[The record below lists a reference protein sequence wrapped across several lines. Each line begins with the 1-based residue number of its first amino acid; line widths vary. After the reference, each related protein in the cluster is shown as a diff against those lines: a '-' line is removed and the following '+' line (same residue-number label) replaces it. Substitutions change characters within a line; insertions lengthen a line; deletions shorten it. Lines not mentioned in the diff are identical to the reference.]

1 MKRTVK
7 VGIFLL
13 VIISGLT
20 LSSSALSNPPSQ
32 EPVAPTPSPLTE
44 VRLSAEDDRR
54 QIEVRGDQLLVV
66 TLEGNLSTGYI
77 WEVEGLDEKVLR
89 QRGEIENQQESNLL
103 GACSRHIIR
112 FQAVGEGQTT
122 LNVVQ
127 RRPWEEGIEPIHR
140 FSVQVMTV
148 GPFIDVPVGTP
159 EAAPQSSEGT
169 VSAVD
174 QSPGLML
181 PTSFNWCDLGGCT
194 PIKDQGA
201 CGSCWAFGTVGP
213 LESKIRLLDG
223 FQQDLSEQYLVSCNT
238 DDWGCCGGWWA
249 HDYHLSKIP
258 PSESEAGAVMEG
270 SFRYGSASIPCGIP
284 DIGCSGPYPHP
295 YKIASWAYVGPEDGV
310 PPVADIQQA
319 IYDHGPVS
327 VAVCVGDSFAGYTG
341 GVFKTDEFCDDAV
354 NHAVVLV
361 GWNDTDGAWILRNS
375 WGATWGESGYMR
387 IEYGTS
393 NVGYSANYISYS
405 PSLTQ
410 AVYVPLIMK
419 SGPPSPPPPPN
430 TFDSVADA
438 CVLQGYATTN
448 FGSTT
453 DMWAGY
459 DDYLSPDGKIARSL
473 IRFNLSA
480 IPTGTSV
487 NSAVLGVYLVSS
499 YDFPDK
505 TRTITTY
512 RIASGWSESTVTWNN
527 QPSFS
532 TAYGSAPVTDSAWGW
547 YSFDVTNLVRGWIN
561 GTIPNN
567 GVMLRGPE
575 WSGSDSS
582 WKGFSTREDIYPPRL
597 VITYTGSGASSEAQI
612 GSESLGIG
620 EPARTIVETL
630 TSLGKA
636 SVAGA
641 NLCETQPTGNKC
653 LAMQ

>member
-66 TLEGNLSTGYI
+66 TLEGNLSTGYM

-89 QRGEIENQQESNLL
+89 QRGEIEIQQESNLL
-103 GACSRHIIR
+103 GACSRQIIR

-122 LNVVQ
+122 LNVVH
-127 RRPWEEGIEPIHR
+127 RRPWEEGIEPIRR

-148 GPFIDVPVGTP
+148 GPFIDVPAGTP

-213 LESKIRLLDG
+213 LESKIKLLDG
-223 FQQDLSEQYLVSCNT
+223 FQEDLSEQYLVSCNT
-238 DDWGCCGGWWA
+238 DNWGCCGGDWA

-258 PSESEAGAVMEG
+258 PSESETGAVMEAA
-270 SFRYGSASIPCGIP
+270 FPYGSALIDCADPEVP
-284 DIGCSGPYPHP
+284 CSGPYTHP
-295 YKIASWAYVGPEDGV
+295 YKIDGWAYVGPEDGV
-310 PPVADIQQA
+310 PSGADIKQA

-327 VAVCVGDSFAGYTG
+327 VAICVGSAFAGYTG
-341 GVFKTDEFCDDAV
+341 GVFQTNETCDEVV
-354 NHAVVLV
+354 NHGVVLV
-361 GWNDTDGAWILRNS
+361 GWNGTHGAWILRNS

-387 IEYGTS
+387 IKYGTS
-393 NVGYSANYISYS
+393 NVGYSANYIFYNELTNKVYLPLVMKSYS
-405 PSLTQ
+405 PGL
-410 AVYVPLIMK
+410 PP
-419 SGPPSPPPPPN
+419 GP
-430 TFDSVADA
+430 FYSVADA
-438 CVLQGYATTN
+438 CVVQGYPTMNAGDTI
-448 FGSTT
+448 

-459 DDYLSPDGKIARSL
+459 DDYLEPDGKIVRSL
-473 IRFNLSA
+473 IRFDLSA
-480 IPTGTSV
+480 IPTGTSI
-487 NSAVLGVYLVSS
+487 NSALLRVYLVTS
-499 YDFPDK
+499 YDFPDE

-512 RIASGWSESTVTWNN
+512 RIASTWSELGVTWNN

-532 TAYGSAPVTDSAWGW
+532 TAYGSAPVTHEAWGW
-547 YSFDVTNLVRGWIN
+547 YSFNVTDLVRGWIN

-575 WSGSDSS
+575 WAGSDSS
-582 WKGFSTREDIYPPRL
+582 WRGFSTREDYSYEPRL
-597 VITYTGSGASSEAQI
+597 AITYTASGASSEAQI

-636 SVAGA
+636 SVTGA
-641 NLCETQPTGNKC
+641 NLCETQPAGDKC